1 MANTMT
7 NSSTQSFGIDG
18 KPRNSVIWDSLKTF
32 VNKWYYKPDIDC
44 IAIALSLYASHG
56 QKNKEY
62 LEEPPIWLF
71 ISGASSAGK
80 TSLCIDPMVGMEGT
94 YLISDITPS
103 GFLSGM
109 KSGQG
114 ILQKLSK
121 ENEGNGVLLFPD
133 FTVLLNKNPNDR
145 DEIIGQMR
153 RIYDGRFERTFGS
166 NATVRWRGKI
176 TVLAATTPEIE
187 RKWSVQSALGER
199 FLTVRYR
206 IPSVYSEEASKLME
220 YAAKQMG
227 REAEIK
233 KGVSKRVKMILSNL
247 EGLKPIDVS
256 GNLQK
261 FGIFALGRLLS
272 VMRTQVSRDM
282 YRQTILGRA
291 ESEGP
296 MRIIKALGAL
306 LRGWLT
312 IIQRDTPLPEDLK
325 LVKRVV
331 VDSIPTNRWIIIK
344 TMMKHYLRGEIPI
357 HKLLA
362 FTGITKTMFY
372 QTLGDLELLGVIEIY
387 KDKEDGEKVVKLE
400 NLSQDVLSDE
410 EEMELYK
417 MELSNLGMSKGRKR
431 YKKVRFSKWVDVL
444 LEESGLI
451 YDYCKD
457 LKKSSMLGVV
467 RGEDEKMVGEEDSE
481 YLIIENEKV
490 HVRLED
496 ER

>member
-1 MANTMT
+1 MIMANTMT

-272 VMRTQVSRDM
+272 VMRTQVSR
-282 YRQTILGRA
+282 
-291 ESEGP
+291 
-296 MRIIKALGAL
+296 
-306 LRGWLT
+306 
-312 IIQRDTPLPEDLK
+312 EDRK
-325 LVKRVV
+325 SVV
-331 VDSIPTNRWIIIK
+331 
-344 TMMKHYLRGEIPI
+344 
-357 HKLLA
+357 
-362 FTGITKTMFY
+362 
-372 QTLGDLELLGVIEIY
+372 
-387 KDKEDGEKVVKLE
+387 
-400 NLSQDVLSDE
+400 
-410 EEMELYK
+410 
-417 MELSNLGMSKGRKR
+417 
-431 YKKVRFSKWVDVL
+431 
-444 LEESGLI
+444 
-451 YDYCKD
+451 
-457 LKKSSMLGVV
+457 
-467 RGEDEKMVGEEDSE
+467 
-481 YLIIENEKV
+481 
-490 HVRLED
+490 
-496 ER
+496 